1 MFFKIKY
8 HAKFLYLFFFILLTN
23 CQFYEASNTHGIL
36 FLENRSNKLIVKK
49 SNKNDA
55 INIIGQ
61 PHSKSIENENEW
73 IYIERIFV
81 KGEYHKLGQHVLK
94 SSNVL
99 LLEFDKYGILI
110 NKNFFDKED
119 LNKVA
124 FSKDATDNDLSKRSV
139 IEGLFSSLKAKMY
152 GKK

>member
-1 MFFKIKY
+1 MKCEFFKS
-8 HAKFLYLFFFILLTN
+8 LLIN
-23 CQFYEASNTHGIL
+23 LLI
-36 FLENRSNKLIVKK
+36 RSNKLLVKK

>member
-1 MFFKIKY
+1 M
-8 HAKFLYLFFFILLTN
+8 L
-23 CQFYEASNTHGIL
+23 
-36 FLENRSNKLIVKK
+36 
-49 SNKNDA
+49 
-55 INIIGQ
+55 NIIGQ
-61 PHSKSIENENEW
+61 PHSKSINNENEW

-124 FSKDATDNDLSKRSV
+124 FSKDTTDNDLSKRSV